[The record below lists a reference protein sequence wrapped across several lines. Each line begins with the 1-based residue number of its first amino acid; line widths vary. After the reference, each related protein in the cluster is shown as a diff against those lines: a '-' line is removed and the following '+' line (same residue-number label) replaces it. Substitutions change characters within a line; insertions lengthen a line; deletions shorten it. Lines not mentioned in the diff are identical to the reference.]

1 MMYPTYGS
9 PDYAAIELRARQLRS
24 QAIAQL
30 GNDLAAWLI
39 AKLSALL
46 TSVTT
51 MRQGMQRGR
60 NQGFFEAQ

>member
-1 MMYPTYGS
+1 MMFPTHGS
-9 PDYAAIELRARQLRS
+9 PDYAAIELKARELRS

-39 AKLSALL
+39 AKLSALQ
-46 TSVTT
+46 SCVTA
-51 MRQGMQRGR
+51 MRQSMQRDR